1 MFLAAGLLSAAEFG
15 PPPARLTVHEWGT
28 FTSIANQDGVPQV
41 WQGSASLPLV
51 VVFENRGGRIGYRLL
66 HGLAASNIVGIEQL
80 PGGGLTELRQDLEA
94 GLIQNGLYPR
104 EATAML
110 DTWRDSWFEEG
121 VRAFY
126 MLPQSAVDEVLPL
139 SISPLPVQI
148 VRTFVGRVEVL
159 APWMRDEIVPA
170 LRGGDVDVLAKY
182 GRFLQSFMQ
191 QIGTTPHAART
202 DTWLNARR
210 SQAVATPCQ

>member
-1 MFLAAGLLSAAEFG
+1 
-15 PPPARLTVHEWGT
+15 
-28 FTSIANQDGVPQV
+28 
-41 WQGSASLPLV
+41 
-51 VVFENRGGRIGYRLL
+51 
-66 HGLAASNIVGIEQL
+66 
-80 PGGGLTELRQDLEA
+80 
-94 GLIQNGLYPR
+94 
-104 EATAML
+104 ML

-121 VRAFY
+121 VRVFY
-126 MLPQSAVDEVLPL
+126 MLPQSTVDEVLPL

-159 APWMRDEIVPA
+159 APWMRAEIVPA
-170 LRGGDVDVLAKY
+170 LCDGDVDVLAKY
-182 GRFLQSFMQ
+182 GRFLQSFMH